1 MDRKLT
7 KIALFS
13 KWNAADGTSILAEL
27 IGRELAKKYDLTV
40 FAPINDV
47 KPVQGVTDED
57 YVINN
62 SKEKVAQEYIKLF
75 KKLMR
80 DRN

>member
-27 IGRELAKKYDLTV
+27 IGREL
-40 FAPINDV
+40 V
-47 KPVQGVTDED
+47 KNM
-57 YVINN
+57 I
-62 SKEKVAQEYIKLF
+62 
-75 KKLMR
+75 
-80 DRN
+80 